1 MILEFSK
8 NFKLLNI
15 EENNWEDNKLK
26 AVVLF
31 FSFFGEIG
39 EVFIATDNI
48 DSEYPN
54 YSMTEISSELADS
67 FNTQL
72 DDEGNWHKIVP
83 KVKEFIKKWEEEQI
97 ALSW

>member
-31 FSFFGEIG
+31 FSFFEEIG
-39 EVFIATDNI
+39 EVYIATDNI
-48 DSEYPN
+48 DSEYAN
-54 YSMTEISSELADS
+54 YAMTEISSELADS

-72 DDEGNWHKIVP
+72 HNEGSWNKIVP